1 MRYLFKLFTPL
12 FILLFVTLSLMLLHE
27 RKEFDIRGLTQI
39 DPIPKT
45 KQLISEQKYSDAY
58 EYLSYFMQ
66 FDYVKTNPKAQELLK
81 KIKTKRD
88 SYEYQK
94 DKVIEGILEGKSD
107 ENIGKLSAIASDFLV
122 IGDIRDLFIQGNN
135 YINDKEVDKV
145 IVALSSLGLIAT
157 ASTIY
162 SLGATAP
169 AKDGISILKYAKRVN
184 KIPNWL
190 NKAIVKEAKI
200 SKQTKSIKNIE
211 KILEPIYTLYKKI
224 GLKDTLTLLKETK
237 NLKDLKGMV
246 KFSKRFGKN
255 SSGLIKTVG
264 VKPIKYI
271 NNIPPNIKTKTIL
284 YASTYGDKGLV
295 ALKTMGEAKFLKRV
309 KILSR
314 VSKTTY
320 KGNFDTLFTKL
331 LNTIPT
337 SILYS
342 IVFLGL
348 FYFIYKLLFL
358 TKNIMKYRE
367 IIKTY

>member
-1 MRYLFKLFTPL
+1 
-12 FILLFVTLSLMLLHE
+12 MLLHE
-27 RKEFDIRGLTQI
+27 RKEFDIRGLAQI

-45 KQLISEQKYSDAY
+45 EQLIKDKKYSDAY

-66 FDYVKTNPKAQELLK
+66 FEYVKTNPKAQELLK
-81 KIKTKRD
+81 NIQTKRD

-94 DKVIEGILEGKSD
+94 DKIIEGILEGKSD

-135 YINDKEVDKV
+135 YMSDKEVDKV

-162 SLGATAP
+162 SLGAAAP

-200 SKQTKSIKNIE
+200 SKETKSLKNIE
-211 KILEPIYTLYKKI
+211 KILEPIYTLYKKV
-224 GLKDTLTLLKETK
+224 GLKDTLNLLKETK
-237 NLKDLKGMV
+237 NLGELKGLV
-246 KFSKRFGKN
+246 KFSKRFGKS
-255 SSGLIKTVG
+255 SSGLVKTVG
-264 VKPIKYI
+264 LKSIKEIETMSKVKP
-271 NNIPPNIKTKTIL
+271 KTIL
-284 YASTYGDKGLV
+284 YASTYGDKGIV

-309 KILSR
+309 KVISR

-331 LNTIPT
+331 LNIIPT
-337 SILYS
+337 SVLYLIS
-342 IVFLGL
+342 FSGL
-348 FYFIYKLLFL
+348 FYFLFKFYTL
-358 TKNIMKYRE
+358 
-367 IIKTY
+367 IIKVKWGNTQTI

>member
-1 MRYLFKLFTPL
+1 ML
-12 FILLFVTLSLMLLHE
+12 VTLSLMLLHE
-27 RKEFDIRGLTQI
+27 RKEFDIRGLAQI

-45 KQLISEQKYSDAY
+45 EQLIKDKKYSDAY

-66 FDYVKTNPKAQELLK
+66 FEYVKTNPKAQELLK
-81 KIKTKRD
+81 NIQTKRD

-94 DKVIEGILEGKSD
+94 DKIIEGILEGKSD

-135 YINDKEVDKV
+135 YMSDKEVDKV

-162 SLGATAP
+162 SLGAAAP

-200 SKQTKSIKNIE
+200 SKETKSLKNIE
-211 KILEPIYTLYKKI
+211 KILEPIYTLYKKV
-224 GLKDTLTLLKETK
+224 GLKDTLNLLKETK
-237 NLKDLKGMV
+237 NLGELKGLV
-246 KFSKRFGKN
+246 KFSKRFGKS
-255 SSGLIKTVG
+255 SSGLVKTVG
-264 VKPIKYI
+264 LKSVKEIETMSKVKP
-271 NNIPPNIKTKTIL
+271 KTIL
-284 YASTYGDKGLV
+284 YASTYGDKGIV

-309 KILSR
+309 KVISR

-331 LNTIPT
+331 LNIIPT
-337 SILYS
+337 SVLYLIS
-342 IVFLGL
+342 FSGL
-348 FYFIYKLLFL
+348 FYFLFKFYNIINKFRKVRAVQTL
-358 TKNIMKYRE
+358 STK
-367 IIKTY
+367 